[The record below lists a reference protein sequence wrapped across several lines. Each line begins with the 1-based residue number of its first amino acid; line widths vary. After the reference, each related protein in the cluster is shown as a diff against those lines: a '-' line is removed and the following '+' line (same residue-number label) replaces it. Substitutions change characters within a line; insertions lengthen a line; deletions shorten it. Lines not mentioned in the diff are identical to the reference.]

1 MDMQRI
7 SFTVPVYL
15 HDRLNT
21 VVGSG
26 GVSRF
31 ISEAIEEKLS
41 KSVGISDPVEDFFA
55 LSGKLPSQNRENII
69 AAISKGRT

>member
-7 SFTVPVYL
+7 SFTVPSYL

-21 VVGSG
+21 KVGSG

-41 KSVGISDPVEDFFA
+41 KSSFSTDPVEDF
-55 LSGKLPSQNRENII
+55 LSLAGKLPAQSREKII
-69 AAISKGRT
+69 AAIAEGRK